1 MAFGNLALDHVMAGR
16 FGRLVSIHKGH
27 YDSAPLESVGGE
39 KKFVRVERYYNAD
52 RMRPIYDTFNNQPLF
67 VMTSDV

>member
-1 MAFGNLALDHVMAGR
+1 
-16 FGRLVSIHKGH
+16 VS
-27 YDSAPLESVGGE
+27 LESVGGK
-39 KKFVRVERYYNAD
+39 KKFVRVERYYNTD